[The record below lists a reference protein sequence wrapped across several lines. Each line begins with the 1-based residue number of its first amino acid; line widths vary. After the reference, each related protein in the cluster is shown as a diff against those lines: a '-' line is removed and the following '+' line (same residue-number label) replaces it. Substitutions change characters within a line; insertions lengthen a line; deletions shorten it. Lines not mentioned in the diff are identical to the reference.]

1 MRIDLFFTI
10 PEVDPQ
16 AVQGSTALV
25 IDVIRATSVIAEALA
40 NGARAVYPVLDTE
53 EALRLAN
60 QLGRESTLLC
70 GERRGLKIEGF
81 DLGNS
86 PREFLPEKVA
96 QQSLV
101 MTTTNGTRAF
111 LAAAEADRVVSA
123 SLLNLS
129 AAAAVAAQSDRV
141 SIVCAGRQDRFSLDD
156 ALCGGLLV
164 AALSDHRG
172 GEVRLNDAARAA
184 QELAT
189 SLTCDEGTLGATAA
203 GRAVVEIGLGD
214 DLPFVAQRDRHAL
227 APEMHD
233 RVIRLPT

>member
-25 IDVIRATSVIAEALA
+25 IDIIRATSVIAEALA
-40 NGARAVYPVLDTE
+40 NGARAVYPVSDTE

-60 QLGRESTLLC
+60 QLGRETTLLC
-70 GERRGLKIEGF
+70 GERRGLKIDGF

-86 PREFLPEKVA
+86 PREFTRERVA
-96 QQSLV
+96 GRSLV

-111 LAAAEADRVVSA
+111 LAAAEADRVVAA
-123 SLLNLS
+123 SLLNLG
-129 AAAAVAAQSDRV
+129 AAARRAAEAQRV
-141 SIVCAGRQDRFSLDD
+141 SILCAGRSDRFSLDD

-164 AALSDHRG
+164 RALLDAWG
-172 GEVRLNDAARAA
+172 GDVRLNDGARAA
-184 QELAT
+184 AELARGLDCT
-189 SLTCDEGTLGATAA
+189 VDTLAGTAA
-203 GRAVVEIGLGD
+203 GRAVVDIGLGD
-214 DLPFVAQRDRHAL
+214 DLPFLAQRDRHDL
-227 APEMHD
+227 APEMQD